1 MSTPLGTSGTRD
13 TIGLDLHKRESQLC
27 ILGADG
33 EIAEQ
38 RIVTSRERF
47 TTVLGERPPA
57 RVLLE
62 ASTESEWVA
71 RHLETLGHTVVV
83 ADPNFMPMY
92 ATRSRRV
99 KTDKRDARTL
109 AEACRLGA
117 YRPAHR
123 LSDAQRHVRAEL
135 AVREALVRTRTR
147 YLALVKAFVRRDGL
161 RLPSSDAEHVPARLE
176 ALLLTRPEASIL
188 ARETAPLIRALT
200 LLNQEIAAADQGI
213 VAIRR
218 DDPVVARL
226 TTVPGVGPLTATAF
240 VATVDDVGRFASAH
254 QLEAYLGLVPSERS
268 SGETQRR
275 GRITKAGNVR
285 LRWLLVE
292 AAWRLLRS
300 RSDETAV
307 LRAWAERLALRRGKR
322 IAVVALARRLAG
334 ILYAMWRDAAPYNAR
349 RLRG

>member
-1 MSTPLGTSGTRD
+1 MD

-27 ILGADG
+27 FLGADG
-33 EIAEQ
+33 EITEQ
-38 RIVTSRERF
+38 RIVTSRERLAA
-47 TTVLGERPPA
+47 VLGARPAA

-71 RHLETLGHTVVV
+71 RHLESLGHTVVV
-83 ADPNFMPMY
+83 ADPNFAPMY

-123 LSDAQRHVRAEL
+123 LSDVQRHVRAEL

-147 YLALVKAFVRRDGL
+147 YIALVKAFVRRDGL

-176 ALLLTRPEASIL
+176 ALLLTLPDGSAL
-188 ARETAPLIRALT
+188 AHETAPLVRALV
-200 LLNQEIAAADQGI
+200 LLNEEIAAADQRI

-240 VATVDDVGRFASAH
+240 VATVDDVGRFGSAH

-292 AAWRLLRS
+292 AAWRILRS
-300 RSDETAV
+300 RTAETAA
-307 LRAWAERLALRRGKR
+307 LRTWAARIALRRGKR

-334 ILYAMWRDAAPYNAR
+334 ILYAMWRDAAPYDTH
-349 RLRG
+349 RLRGEPHERSPRAP

>member
-1 MSTPLGTSGTRD
+1 MD
-13 TIGLDLHKRESQLC
+13 TIGFDLHKRESQLC
-27 ILGADG
+27 ILADDG
-33 EIAEQ
+33 EITER
-38 RIVTSRERF
+38 RIVTSRERLSA
-47 TTVLGERPPA
+47 VLGARPAA

-71 RHLETLGHTVVV
+71 RHLESLGHTVVV
-83 ADPNFMPMY
+83 ADPNFAPMY

-147 YLALVKAFVRRDGL
+147 YIALVKAFVRRDGL
-161 RLPSSDAEHVPARLE
+161 RLQSSDAEHVPARLK
-176 ALLLTRPEASIL
+176 ALLETLVLALPDASTL
-188 ARETAPLIRALT
+188 ASELAPLVRALV
-200 LLNQEIAAADQGI
+200 LLNEEIAAADQRI

-226 TTVPGVGPLTATAF
+226 TTAPGVGPLTATAF

-292 AAWRLLRS
+292 AAWRILRT
-300 RSDETAV
+300 RSEETAA
-307 LRAWAERLALRRGKR
+307 LRAWAERIALRRGQR

-334 ILYAMWRDAAPYNAR
+334 ILYAMWRDAAPYDAHR
-349 RLRG
+349 RRG

>member
-1 MSTPLGTSGTRD
+1 MD

-27 ILGADG
+27 ILGEDG
-33 EIAEQ
+33 EITEQ
-38 RIVTSRERF
+38 RIATSRERLS
-47 TTVLGERPPA
+47 TVLGDRLAA

-83 ADPNFMPMY
+83 ADPNFAPMY

-123 LSDAQRHVRAEL
+123 LSDVQRHVRAEL

-147 YLALVKAFVRRDGL
+147 YIALVKAFVRRDGL

-176 ALLLTRPEASIL
+176 ALLRTLPDASTL
-188 ARETAPLIRALT
+188 AHETAPLVRALV
-200 LLNQEIAAADQGI
+200 LLNEEIAAADQRI

-218 DDPVVARL
+218 DDPMVARL

-240 VATVDDVGRFASAH
+240 VAAVDDVGRFGSAH

-292 AAWRLLRS
+292 AAWRILRS
-300 RSDETAV
+300 RRGETAA
-307 LRAWAERLALRRGKR
+307 LRAWAAHIALRRGKR

-334 ILYAMWRDAAPYNAR
+334 ILYAMWRDAAPYDAH
-349 RLRG
+349 RLRGESRQGSTRAP